1 MRSRVYL
8 QRLPEK
14 IGSFKSNVKLNIL
27 KETLPE
33 IHPVDLADI
42 LEELPEE
49 QRIAIFN
56 ELETLIQMPNFPSLK
71 FLAIS
76 EGIELTTP
84 ASSLHLTVTSRFHQ
98 LLTHR

>member
-56 ELETLIQMPNFPSLK
+56 
-71 FLAIS
+71 
-76 EGIELTTP
+76 
-84 ASSLHLTVTSRFHQ
+84 
-98 LLTHR
+98 